1 MVHVIFISMFL
12 INMIE
17 SKPASVLIRLPRGV
31 LDPYLEGPDGIY
43 SFLLVQ
49 LLSPCLA
56 AHHGGHYYQKQG
68 NYGEDYVEDYL
79 ESRDLRRQVHDGLG
93 RGRPGA

>member
-1 MVHVIFISMFL
+1 MVHVIIISMFL

-43 SFLLVQ
+43 SFLLTQ
-49 LLSPCLA
+49 LLPPCLA

-68 NYGEDYVEDYL
+68 NYGEDYVENYL
-79 ESRDLRRQVHDGLG
+79 
-93 RGRPGA
+93 